1 MIMYLPKKSKII
13 LHLLVSPIL
22 AGSVL
27 AILSFNLGMDV
38 SAQTAQTTGTV
49 APTTAPAKRIKPTFF
64 EEERRIRTPTPAEE
78 REDKAERA
86 STGFDTTFL
95 SDAIN
100 GNQDPGAMVGNNPSV
115 EDNRS
120 PGFSKGIVNPQSPRV
135 PGPSIN
141 GSFGIFQTAP

>member
-1 MIMYLPKKSKII
+1 MSLPKKQKII
-13 LHLLVSPIL
+13 LHLLVSPAL
-22 AGSVL
+22 AGAL
-27 AILSFNLGMDV
+27 LTILGFSLGMD
-38 SAQTAQTTGTV
+38 AQAQTTKT
-49 APTTAPAKRIKPTFF
+49 AAPATTPEKRIKPTFF

-100 GNQDPGAMVGNNPSV
+100 GNQDPGALVGNNPSV
-115 EDNRS
+115 EDNRN

-135 PGPSIN
+135 PAPSIN

>member
-1 MIMYLPKKSKII
+1 MIMHLPKLF
-13 LHLLVSPIL
+13 LHLLVSPVL
-22 AGSVL
+22 AGAL
-27 AILSFNLGMDV
+27 LTILSFDLGMDV
-38 SAQTAQTTGTV
+38 RAQTTGTV

-120 PGFSKGIVNPQSPRV
+120 PGFSKGVVNSQSPRV

>member
-1 MIMYLPKKSKII
+1 MYLPKLF
-13 LHLLVSPIL
+13 LHLLVSPVL
-22 AGSVL
+22 AGALL
-27 AILSFNLGMDV
+27 AILSFDLGMNV
-38 SAQTAQTTGTV
+38 RAQTTGTV
-49 APTTAPAKRIKPTFF
+49 TTTTELAKRIKPTFF

-100 GNQDPGAMVGNNPSV
+100 GNQDPGAMVGRNPSV

>member
-1 MIMYLPKKSKII
+1 VYLPKTPKII
-13 LHLLVSPIL
+13 LHLLVSPVL
-22 AGSVL
+22 AGAL
-27 AILSFNLGMDV
+27 LTILNFDL
-38 SAQTAQTTGTV
+38 SAYAQTTV
-49 APTTAPAKRIKPTFF
+49 APATTPEKRIKPTFF

-100 GNQDPGAMVGNNPSV
+100 GNQDPGAMVGHNPSV

-120 PGFSKGIVNPQSPRV
+120 PGFSKGIVSPLSPRV